1 MRGVQK
7 GSGRDSKSE
16 IQEEILRRLFQ
27 EEKRRVEGISGK
39 PVEIDAGR
47 HGRRR
52 VRNKPKH

>member
-27 EEKRRVEGISGK
+27 EEKRRVERISGK
-39 PVEIDAGR
+39 PMEIDDGR
-47 HGRRR
+47 YGRR
-52 VRNKPKH
+52 